1 MTREAAVAD
10 NRKIAADVLEAVGGK
25 DNVTYVTHCMTR
37 LRFNLKD
44 RSRAKEDVVNAVSGV
59 LGSQDAGT
67 QFQVIIGNNVEKVYN
82 ELCDLGGF
90 KREDAIDENLDAP
103 KEKLTL
109 KKVGTNILD
118 YLSGSLTQLIPL
130 LIGAAMFKTVQAILG
145 PQMLG
150 LITEESNLYQL
161 LGFAYDAGF
170 YFMPIYLGYTA
181 SKKLGVTPV
190 IGMLLGGIL
199 ISPNF
204 VALAGES
211 FDVYGIP
218 CTVYDYSQTVL
229 PILLSVWVLSYVERF
244 FKRVIPD
251 VLSTALTPF
260 LSLAVMLPVSLC
272 LLAPLGNYCSGA
284 LSNLVLAF
292 NSVGGFLAI
301 AVITAV
307 WEFIVMSGMHLVVLS
322 VGMTMLAETGQLDT
336 VFIAIGFAAFAVY
349 GTAFGAMLRMRNRE
363 EKGLALGYLASGL
376 LGGVTEPTLYG
387 LCFRHRRTFAGVV
400 VGGFA
405 GGLYAGLTHV
415 VSYMVSNANIF
426 QVVAFAG
433 GDVSNVVNGVITLAI
448 CFVVAAVVTYFF
460 GFAKDDPALQVEEAT
475 A

>member
-1 MTREAAVAD
+1 MAD
-10 NRKIAADVLEAVGGK
+10 NKKIAADVLEAVGGK
-25 DNVTYVTHCMTR
+25 NNVTYVTHCMTR

-44 RSRAKEDVVNAVSGV
+44 RSKAKPEAVNAVKGV
-59 LGSQDAGT
+59 IGSQESGT

-90 KREDAIDENLDAP
+90 KRESAVEENLDAP

-109 KKVGTNILD
+109 KKVGQNILD

-130 LIGAAMFKTVQAILG
+130 LIGAAMFKTVQAVLG
-145 PQMLG
+145 PQMLN
-150 LITEESNLYQL
+150 LITPESNLYTL
-161 LGFAYDAGF
+161 LEFTYNAGF
-170 YFMPIYLGYTA
+170 FFMPIYLGYTA

-190 IGMLLGGIL
+190 IGMMLGGIL
-199 ISPNF
+199 IAPAF
-204 VALAGES
+204 RDLAGQP

-218 CTVYDYSQTVL
+218 TTAYDYSQTVL

-251 VLSTALTPF
+251 VLSTALTSF
-260 LSLAVMLPVSLC
+260 LSLAVMLPISLC

-284 LSNLVLAF
+284 LSQVVLGF
-292 NSVGGFLAI
+292 NSVGGFFAI

-322 VGMTMLAETGQLDT
+322 VGMTMLAETGTLDT
-336 VFIAIGFAAFAVY
+336 VFCAIGFAAFAVY
-349 GTAFGAMLRMRNRE
+349 GCAFGAMLRMRNRE

-400 VGGFA
+400 AGGFA
-405 GGLYAGLTHV
+405 GGLYAGITHV
-415 VSYMVSNANIF
+415 VSYMVSNANVF
-426 QVVAFAG
+426 QVFAFAG
-433 GDVSNVVNGVITLAI
+433 GGVSNIVNGCITLAI
-448 CFVVAAVVTYFF
+448 CFVVAAIVTFLF
-460 GFAKDDPALQVEEAT
+460 GFAKDDPALQAEE
-475 A
+475 